1 MILMETKLQ
10 RFERLKTTLDEIQS
24 LTDLQNFLVINECNW
39 SVTDSEHIKE
49 KIDSCEHKISN
60 LLPDQFQLP
69 ENADGSV
76 TSEVAIGLDLIRSQ
90 IENLENQ
97 CTELEKERKKIYREL
112 RKEHNEFGGKT
123 YSEFMK
129 FQKIEQSVKKDM
141 AVQKAKVMGVLIGI
155 LLACVI
161 VILSLVVPLSLL
173 DYNPGAVIMVN
184 ICLSPLIIRLC
195 LGIKITPDDRVLAKV
210 SQKIENEMK
219 RYDSTIS
226 KHTANEARAKKI
238 SSILKKN
245 KKLIHSLEKKNKK
258 NKKFTRSYNQLR
270 EEKSNLFEELNQK
283 IGEINE
289 TLNSISEVESDIKKK
304 YESIS
309 DMIPNS

>member
-1 MILMETKLQ
+1 METKIQ
-10 RFERLKTTLDEIQS
+10 RFERLKITLNEIES
-24 LTDLQNFLVINECNW
+24 LTVSQNSLVRRYNW

-49 KIDSCEHKISN
+49 KIDSCEQKISN

-141 AVQKAKVMGVLIGI
+141 AVQKGKIMEVLIGI

-161 VILSLVVPLSLL
+161 GILLLVVPMSLL
-173 DYNPGAVIMVN
+173 DFNPENVILASTCLIPLSFIAGWSV
-184 ICLSPLIIRLC
+184 LSPMLSKL
-195 LGIKITPDDRVLAKV
+195 KKQTLAKV
-210 SQKIENEMK
+210 SQEIENEME

-258 NKKFTRSYNQLR
+258 FTRSFERLS